1 MRGWVRGKEADFC
14 NGRPQTAETQKKGTK
29 LKQQE
34 ERSIDGVTQVTHRMF
49 KGKDDPGLAVAKTFR
64 DLRFK
69 DYGVIAI
76 PEAEVKA
83 DRGRC

>member
-1 MRGWVRGKEADFC
+1 MVGS
-14 NGRPQTAETQKKGTK
+14 
-29 LKQQE
+29 E
-34 ERSIDGVTQVTHRMF
+34 ERKLIFATEDRKPQHHKGKARGEVHFDGVTQVTHRMF
-49 KGKDDPGLAVAKTFR
+49 KGRDDPGLAVAKTFR

-69 DYGVIAI
+69 DYGVNAI